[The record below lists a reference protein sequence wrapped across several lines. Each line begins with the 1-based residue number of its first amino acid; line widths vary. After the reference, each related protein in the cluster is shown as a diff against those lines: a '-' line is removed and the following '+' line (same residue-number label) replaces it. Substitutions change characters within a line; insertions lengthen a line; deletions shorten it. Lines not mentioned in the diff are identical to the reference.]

1 MGTRVKKAGLKKSGL
16 KKAGVKTLG
25 AVAVVLASLV
35 GPASAQ
41 ERPSEAEVLR
51 AGRIWTME
59 GILER
64 AVSLGAENVL
74 RQVANVITDR
84 PSLSGY
90 PEVRGFPLAGH
101 GLFFYVQVPGLQLP
115 VMWSMRHLLQ
125 GPDNRDTMVTVQEL
139 SRRIAR
145 LNGPEGESI
154 RALVRQLEMQVGQQP
169 APAAGRGVSAAARVS
184 GAAAPARPAVDPD
197 VIQNPHA
204 VYTREVKDA
213 LIRAMLEQGST
224 LALGADE
231 WLTVA
236 ARDDEPRDPLRPG
249 NAVDYSTWMIRV
261 KGSDLAAIRSGTL
274 SLEDARTRV
283 EVSEN

>member
-1 MGTRVKKAGLKKSGL
+1 MGTRVKEAGV

-25 AVAVVLASLV
+25 AVAVLLASLV
-35 GPASAQ
+35 GPALAQ
-41 ERPSEAEVLR
+41 DRPSEAELIR

-74 RQVANVITDR
+74 RQVANVIADR

-145 LNGPEGESI
+145 LNGPEGDSI

-169 APAAGRGVSAAARVS
+169 APAAGRGGVSAASLVA
-184 GAAAPARPAVDPD
+184 GAAAPARPAVDPE

-213 LIRAMLEQGST
+213 LIRAMLEQGSA
-224 LALGADE
+224 LALSPDE

-236 ARDDEPRDPLRPG
+236 ARDDEPRNPLLPG

-274 SLEDARTRV
+274 SLEDARKRV

>member
-1 MGTRVKKAGLKKSGL
+1 
-16 KKAGVKTLG
+16 LG
-25 AVAVVLASLV
+25 AAAVLLASLV
-35 GPASAQ
+35 GSAYAQ
-41 ERPSEAEVLR
+41 QRPTEAEQLR

-64 AVSLGAENVL
+64 AVSLGAESVL
-74 RQVANVITDR
+74 RQVASVIADR

-125 GPDNRDTMVTVQEL
+125 GPDNRDTSLLVQQL
-139 SRRIAR
+139 SQRIAR
-145 LNGPEGESI
+145 LNGPESESL
-154 RALVRQLEMQVGQQP
+154 RALVRQLEMQIGQPQP
-169 APAAGRGVSAAARVS
+169 APAAGRGVSAASLVA
-184 GAAAPARPAVDPD
+184 GTAAPARPAVDPE

-213 LIRAMLEQGST
+213 LIRAMLDQGST
-224 LALGADE
+224 LALGPDE

-236 ARDDEPRDPLRPG
+236 ARDDEPRNPLLPG

-261 KGSDLAAIRSGTL
+261 KGSDLAAIRAGAL